1 MTNIVLIGLR
11 GSGKTEIA
19 RRLAR
24 TMKRKFIDTD
34 REIERQAHCSI
45 AKLIDRKGW
54 NFFRKIEKYVVR
66 RVCKEPN
73 TVISSGGGAVI
84 DKENAKHF
92 KKFGIFVYIKVPTEQ
107 LVKRLQEDTTRPNLT
122 NAESLEQEI
131 EQVRAKR
138 EAIYEELAD
147 LTFEPFP
154 DSDDTKKDVK
164 ANTAKLNQLLGE
176 FKEEFKRPE

>member
-73 TVISSGGGAVI
+73 TVISSH
-84 DKENAKHF
+84 KH
-92 KKFGIFVYIKVPTEQ
+92 VYNNILAHFNVS
-107 LVKRLQEDTTRPNLT
+107 
-122 NAESLEQEI
+122 SLFFTDNS
-131 EQVRAKR
+131 
-138 EAIYEELAD
+138 YL
-147 LTFEPFP
+147 
-154 DSDDTKKDVK
+154 
-164 ANTAKLNQLLGE
+164 
-176 FKEEFKRPE
+176 